1 MLAQEGRVRGK
12 WTDSGRTSWRAML
25 DTNGPAACPG
35 RDVGQAVRPSVEVHK
50 RGGVTIRDKGERR
63 MNDVRGI

>member
-25 DTNGPAACPG
+25 DTNGPAA
-35 RDVGQAVRPSVEVHK
+35 RADLSPSVEVHK

>member
-1 MLAQEGRVRGK
+1 MLAQEGREREK

-35 RDVGQAVRPSVEVHK
+35 RDVGQAVEVHK